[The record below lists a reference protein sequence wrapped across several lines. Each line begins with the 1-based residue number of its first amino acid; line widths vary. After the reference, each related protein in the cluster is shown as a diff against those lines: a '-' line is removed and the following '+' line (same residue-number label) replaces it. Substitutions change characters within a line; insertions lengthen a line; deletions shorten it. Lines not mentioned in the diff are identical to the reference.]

1 MATPLRPVECS
12 AQPLCI
18 SFHPYRDIV
27 AAGLI
32 DGTVELHDLKMAR
45 KTKKTTTTTT
55 TTDTADASSRSRRN
69 DDDEDEDDD
78 DTILA
83 SVYVA
88 GTVSRSATHTSCDY
102 YHGGGGGGGGGGYP
116 STRVGP
122 SCRCVL
128 FSRGG
133 GEGMGEDHDGNDM
146 HDGYLYTACNLG
158 SLRCLD
164 AGIACGGASSCMS
177 SSMLDEYDEYDDEY
191 MHDDA
196 PPRAYD
202 RARSSSP
209 AILWSIEKAHGAGIS
224 RMYQLP
230 HSSPCGPLLVTGDDI
245 GTIRLWDTRRMC
257 EGGGGRGGGGEEGG
271 GRGGGGGGWHV
282 SKERRRGDD
291 NSCVRGTKNDYDGE
305 GNDKRNPFD
314 DLMKLPPGCV
324 QHWRVN
330 TDYISDIVS
339 SDDGML
345 LFATSGDGTLS
356 VFDLQYVRRANTS
369 RCVAFTDTYDDDDD
383 DARHK
388 RDATSW
394 ESHGYARSDN
404 QEDELLSVLPMKRSK
419 RVLCGTQGGTLC
431 LFSYGR
437 WSDISDRY
445 PGHPQSIDA
454 LLKVDEDT
462 VLTGS
467 SDGLVRA
474 VQILPNMLLGVLG
487 SHDGFP
493 VEDMKWSN
501 GRKMVGSI
509 SHDEYIRLWDA
520 SLLNDDDE
528 EDDDDGGND
537 SDMREETTTV
547 KATTTAKAN
556 NATRCKA
563 DVDSEDGWEDM
574 DEDEDGDDEDADDS
588 NDVEDD
594 DDADDSDDSGDGG
607 KPKKR
612 DKIFKTENESFFS
625 DL

>member
-69 DDDEDEDDD
+69 DDDDEDDDDD

-88 GTVSRSATHTSCDY
+88 GMVSRSATHTSCDY

-133 GEGMGEDHDGNDM
+133 GRGDRDGNDM
-146 HDGYLYTACNLG
+146 HDERLYTACNLG

-164 AGIACGGASSCMS
+164 ANIACGGASSSCMS
-177 SSMLDEYDEYDDEY
+177 SSMLDVDEYDDDD
-191 MHDDA
+191 MHDDDA
-196 PPRAYD
+196 PPHEYD
-202 RARSSSP
+202 RARRSSSP

-245 GTIRLWDTRRMC
+245 GGCARAVVA
-257 EGGGGRGGGGEEGG
+257 GVGGGRRVAVAAVGGGDGMY
-271 GRGGGGGGWHV
+271 
-282 SKERRRGDD
+282 RRNDAGDD
-291 NSCVRGTKNDYDGE
+291 NSCVRGTKNDDDGE

-388 RDATSW
+388 KDATSW

-404 QEDELLSVLPMKRSK
+404 QEDELLSVLPMKRSR

-574 DEDEDGDDEDADDS
+574 DEDGEGDDEDADDS
-588 NDVEDD
+588 NGDEDD
-594 DDADDSDDSGDGG
+594 DDADDSDDSGCGG